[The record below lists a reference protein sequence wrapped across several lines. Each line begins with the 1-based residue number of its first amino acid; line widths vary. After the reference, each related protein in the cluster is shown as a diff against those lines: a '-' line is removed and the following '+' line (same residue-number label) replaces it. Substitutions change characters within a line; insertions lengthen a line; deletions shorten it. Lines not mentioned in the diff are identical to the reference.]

1 MAAVADRLRAAG
13 VTVLVVTQA
22 PPAVLA
28 VYLRSHPLPFPAVAD
43 PNRAAYKAFRLERT
57 RWRDFLR
64 PVVVWGYLRLI
75 LRGRLPR
82 LPYRD
87 EDVLQLGGDF
97 LIDRAGDVAFAHRSR
112 TATDRPSADELL
124 AAAGA

>member
-1 MAAVADRLRAAG
+1 

-28 VYLRSHPLPFPAVAD
+28 ACLRSHPLPFPAVAD
-43 PNRAAYKAFRLERT
+43 PDRVAYRAFGLERT
-57 RWRDFLR
+57 RWRDFFR
-64 PVVVWGYLRLI
+64 PAVVWGYLRLI

-82 LPYRD
+82 LPFRD

-97 LIDRAGDVAFAHRSR
+97 LIDRAGRVAFAHRSR
-112 TATDRPSADELL
+112 TATDRPAAGRLL